1 MIPFN
6 KALPYD
12 VIMGDIYVPDCP
24 FCGSTN
30 VLLTMKPE
38 ELPTIQGG
46 KKKLLVFPC
55 CRHKLTLLDCDDD
68 YLLTDTVIRRT

>member
-12 VIMGDIYVPDCP
+12 VTMGDVYVPDCP
-24 FCGSTN
+24 FCGKSN
-30 VLLTMKPE
+30 ILLNMKPK
-38 ELPTIQGG
+38 ELKLIHEG

-55 CRHKLTLLDCDDD
+55 CYHKLTVLDCDDD
-68 YLLTDTVIRRT
+68 YLLTDTIVRH